1 MFNLNDVQHSSLC
14 HIFNRLPFSFVT
26 DDVVQ
31 ATCQC
36 LLAQAADAE
45 NVSSICFVTFVI
57 HNNSWLTWR
66 TEEPLGSCSLPI
78 ITRSDLNS
86 LLLLTCKKSDK
97 NLPGHFRVQP
107 YRFRKGEVLCVR
119 KFSYVFVWRKHSQT
133 NIFFK
138 KCYISFNSVAL
149 DVLASW
155 HFQATKS
162 HKRPSQNGLLET
174 VVTSDERQSLVSIL
188 NWLFSSL
195 LHRRSLF
202 RHATNFPWGG
212 ALRYKT

>member
-1 MFNLNDVQHSSLC
+1 MSPCPSSRCGKCKFNLFCNFWD
-14 HIFNRLPFSFVT
+14 F
-26 DDVVQ
+26 
-31 ATCQC
+31 
-36 LLAQAADAE
+36 
-45 NVSSICFVTFVI
+45 I

-107 YRFRKGEVLCVR
+107 YRFRKGEVLFVR

-133 NIFFK
+133 NIFLK

-162 HKRPSQNGLLET
+162 HKRCSQNGLLET

>member
-1 MFNLNDVQHSSLC
+1 MSPCPSSRCGKCKFNLFCNFWD
-14 HIFNRLPFSFVT
+14 F
-26 DDVVQ
+26 
-31 ATCQC
+31 
-36 LLAQAADAE
+36 
-45 NVSSICFVTFVI
+45 I

-119 KFSYVFVWRKHSQT
+119 KFSYVLVWRKHSQT

-162 HKRPSQNGLLET
+162 HKRPSQNGHFRNCCYLWRET
-174 VVTSDERQSLVSIL
+174 KFGFHFKLAVLQSPTQAFFVSSRNEL
-188 NWLFSSL
+188 PLG
-195 LHRRSLF
+195 RSV
-202 RHATNFPWGG
+202 
-212 ALRYKT
+212 ALQDIKHGYVED